1 VKADRSLTNQ
11 SDFNSELDGA
21 ILCVV
26 EEKNISKASGALEK
40 IKDAVTSP
48 KLSIRKMRTD
58 SFMADNMTHWIQ
70 CAQKQ
75 EMVPIFEG
83 DTRIT
88 MMYVPKPAID
98 IPKQLLM
105 DRMEEEAPAFMRTL
119 LDMELPPLMGRL
131 RIPVVNTEHK
141 HRAEQL
147 NRSPLEVFVS
157 DYLHEAPGHLITF
170 TEFYERFRIWLP
182 SEEQHNWTQIK
193 VSRGLPLKF
202 QTGKGTAN
210 KVFLI
215 NCAWEANAP
224 TEKPYV
230 MVDGKIRRLG

>member
-1 VKADRSLTNQ
+1 MVAGDYLRAIFASILREPYTRTPYLFLFGPENSGKSIIHEAFSLLVTRGVVKADRSLTNQ

-70 CAQKQ
+70 CTQKQ

-88 MMYVPKPAID
+88 MMYVPKPDAD
-98 IPKQLLM
+98 IPKQFLM

-119 LDMELPPLMGRL
+119 MDMELPPLMGRL
-131 RIPVVNTEHK
+131 RDSCCQ
-141 HRAEQL
+141 HRAQAPCRATESVAS
-147 NRSPLEVFVS
+147 RSV
-157 DYLHEAPGHLITF
+157 HL
-170 TEFYERFRIWLP
+170 
-182 SEEQHNWTQIK
+182 
-193 VSRGLPLKF
+193 
-202 QTGKGTAN
+202 
-210 KVFLI
+210 
-215 NCAWEANAP
+215 
-224 TEKPYV
+224 
-230 MVDGKIRRLG
+230 